1 MLRLIATLALFASVL
16 AVPILEDDL
25 LDMQTHTRAAAT
37 CNAAGS
43 DCLCNSIADLA

>member
-1 MLRLIATLALFASVL
+1 MLRLVATLALFASVL

-37 CNAAGS
+37 CNLKGS
-43 DCLCNSIADLA
+43 DCLCNSITDLA